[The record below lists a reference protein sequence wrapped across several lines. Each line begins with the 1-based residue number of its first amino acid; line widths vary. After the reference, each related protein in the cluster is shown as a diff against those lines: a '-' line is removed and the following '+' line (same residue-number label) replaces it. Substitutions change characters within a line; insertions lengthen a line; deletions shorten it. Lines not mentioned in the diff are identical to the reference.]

1 MSDLIL
7 FVAATAVGTLIAG
20 LVLEHFGR
28 LRNVLEIPVLV
39 AHGTRVVSSA
49 MWQRL
54 LALRYLRLRIDRPAS
69 DDATGETLPNLSE
82 LVQDGFLWRVT
93 SEGLDF
99 TVEVSPYC
107 PAHLTGVGYQ
117 PVPRFGGTSPV
128 ERIASDQIDNPYQG
142 RFWCD
147 GSGASDDHK
156 IDAPAGQRYGEMRRR
171 AEAIISGRRRR
182 AVSLPKEEPR

>member
-1 MSDLIL
+1 MNDLIL

-69 DDATGETLPNLSE
+69 DDATGEPCRIYPNS
-82 LVQDGFLWRVT
+82 FK
-93 SEGLDF
+93 
-99 TVEVSPYC
+99 TVF
-107 PAHLTGVGYQ
+107 
-117 PVPRFGGTSPV
+117 FGGSRAKAWTS
-128 ERIASDQIDNPYQG
+128 
-142 RFWCD
+142 
-147 GSGASDDHK
+147 
-156 IDAPAGQRYGEMRRR
+156 
-171 AEAIISGRRRR
+171 
-182 AVSLPKEEPR
+182 L